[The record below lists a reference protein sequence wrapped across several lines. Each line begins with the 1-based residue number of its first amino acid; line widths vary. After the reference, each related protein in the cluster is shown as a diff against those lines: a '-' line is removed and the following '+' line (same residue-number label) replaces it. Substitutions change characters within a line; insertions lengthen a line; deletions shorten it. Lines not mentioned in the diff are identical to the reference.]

1 MRGWTD
7 AGKLTQCTT
16 VIDGCRELPPALVK
30 LFQGYNT
37 GKLMVKTW
45 RGGAPALRSPLSE
58 DHFSGAAVSLVAHS
72 ATQPIAFAIRLRKC
86 SLA

>member
-16 VIDGCRELPPALVK
+16 VSDGCRELPPALGK

-37 GKLMVKTW
+37 GKLMVKT
-45 RGGAPALRSPLSE
+45 
-58 DHFSGAAVSLVAHS
+58 
-72 ATQPIAFAIRLRKC
+72 
-86 SLA
+86 